1 MTKVQ
6 KEKIQKLRSQ
16 GISYGE
22 IARKINLNINT
33 VKSYCRR
40 IAGDNNAPISVLSC
54 QECGKLIQQT
64 QGRKL
69 KRFCYDNCRMKCCSE
84 KMHVNK
90 YVQITERIF
99 WCTERRTENTAPTNA
114 TLLTDSEG
122 RIMTKDEIIRE
133 GKYQATMRIAQKM
146 LAQGFITTD
155 EYEEVDKMLLEKY
168 NPLFDTLF
176 PSP

>member
-1 MTKVQ
+1 MTNAQ
-6 KEKIQKLRSQ
+6 KEQIQKLRSQ
-16 GISYGE
+16 NLSYGE

-40 IAGDNNAPISVLSC
+40 ISVDNNAPKTVKQEKAPINILSC
-54 QECGKLIQQT
+54 QECGKPIQQT

-90 YVQITERIF
+90 SVQIAERNS

-114 TLLTDSEG
+114 TLLTD
-122 RIMTKDEIIRE
+122 RRE
-133 GKYQATMRIAQKM
+133 K
-146 LAQGFITTD
+146 
-155 EYEEVDKMLLEKY
+155 
-168 NPLFDTLF
+168 
-176 PSP
+176 S